1 MIKDTIVYSLV
12 ILGIQRYLELVVIV
26 ADAGVG
32 QAVGPGLVALAVDTP
47 RAGAGDGALL
57 DPGGDGETLPGR
69 RHCEHTLL
77 GQLAGDLVWL
87 DPTGQREPLLEL
99 FGDIGV
105 ATLSLCLVFGQHNQN
120 ISLRLYAQLLKIR
133 RGYL

>member
-1 MIKDTIVYSLV
+1 MIKNTIVYSLV

-32 QAVGPGLVALAVDTP
+32 QPVRSGLLALAVDTP

-57 DPGGDGETLPGR
+57 DPGGDGEVLPGR
-69 RHCEHTLL
+69 RHCEHPLL
-77 GQLAGDLVWL
+77 GELAGDLVWL
-87 DPTGQREPLLEL
+87 DPAGQREPLLEL

-105 ATLSLCLVFGQHNQN
+105 ASLSLCLVLGQHNQH
-120 ISLRLYAQLLKIR
+120 IPLRLYAQLLKVR
-133 RGYL
+133 RSYL